1 MQDGLPLIG
10 TILVKDSIEHQIREV
25 YVTCLNHTY
34 LSVVNPETG
43 CSTNYP
49 FLNFQDFLNNNG
61 FSLRESTATKYQ
73 FQRL

>member
-1 MQDGLPLIG
+1 MQDGLLLIG
-10 TILVKDSIEHQIREV
+10 TILGKDSVDYQIREV

-34 LSVVNPETG
+34 VSVFNPETE

-61 FSLRESTATKYQ
+61 FSLRESTAKEYQ